1 MNETLDQRGG
11 AAGPPH
17 QPAGPVWWSRRT
29 TWFAVAG
36 GLALSLGVWLVLA
49 KLPRLLT
56 TPEGGAP
63 VPSAPAATGE
73 ARKIHATLFYVADT
87 GNELMPVNAEVPFGD
102 SPAEQ
107 ARRIAEAQ
115 VQPPVEGTLSAIP
128 AGTKVRAVYL
138 TSRGEAYL
146 DLSADVARWL
156 ARRSARG
163 VRARE
168 RAHRQPAGHHGG
180 SDSDR
185 RQGSGYTGRPRRP
198 AASPPARPRVGEAV
212 SVVE

>member
-11 AAGPPH
+11 AAVPPR
-17 QPAGPVWWSRRT
+17 QPAGPVWWSRRL
-29 TWFAVAG
+29 TWFTVAG

-56 TPEGGAP
+56 TPEGGVP
-63 VPSAPAATGE
+63 VQSGPAATGE

-87 GNELMPVNAEVPFGD
+87 GNELIPVNAEVPFGD

-115 VQPPVEGTLSAIP
+115 VQPPAEGTLSAIP

-146 DLSADVARWL
+146 DLSADVARGHSGGSLDEAL
-156 ARRSARG
+156 AVFALVNALTVNLPDITAVQILIDG
-163 VRARE
+163 KEVDTL
-168 RAHRQPAGHHGG
+168 AGHVDLRHPL
-180 SDSDR
+180 R
-185 RQGSGYTGRPRRP
+185 RALEWVKR
-198 AASPPARPRVGEAV
+198 
-212 SVVE
+212 

>member
-11 AAGPPH
+11 AAGPPR
-17 QPAGPVWWSRRT
+17 QPAGPVWWSRRA
-29 TWFAVAG
+29 TWIAVAG

-63 VPSAPAATGE
+63 VQSGPAATGE

-87 GNELMPVNAEVPFGD
+87 GNELIPVNAEVPFGD
-102 SPAEQ
+102 SPADQ
-107 ARRIAEAQ
+107 ARRIVEAQ

-138 TSRGEAYL
+138 TPRTKL
-146 DLSADVARWL
+146 LINVL
-156 ARRSARG
+156 
-163 VRARE
+163 
-168 RAHRQPAGHHGG
+168 PA
-180 SDSDR
+180 
-185 RQGSGYTGRPRRP
+185 
-198 AASPPARPRVGEAV
+198 
-212 SVVE
+212 